1 MVKDMI
7 FGTVGGL
14 GLFLF
19 GMGLMSDGLKK
30 VAGQKLK
37 SLLEAL
43 TKHRV
48 IAVIVGALTTAL
60 IQSSSA
66 TTVMTV
72 GFVNAGLLTLKQ
84 ALCVVLGAN
93 IGTTI
98 TAGLVSVLAVFKITN
113 YALPAVGVGFLL
125 TALGKTHK
133 TRSIGEILMGFG
145 MLFLGIYFMKD
156 AFGPLKDHADVQEA
170 LIWLGRNP
178 LLGILAGTVITM
190 LLQSSSASIAMIQ
203 VLAAGGAFGTNW
215 PLVLTVT
222 IPFILGDNIGTTIT
236 AQLAALRASR
246 NAKRTAMG
254 HTVFNVFGV
263 LYMLVPVWLGWYG
276 EAVIWL
282 TPGELDQ
289 GTIMRHIFSAHLVFN
304 AFNTVVFIP
313 LITGLAAAVVK
324 ILPVTEAELAQK
336 PVALD
341 KHLLNTPVI
350 ALEQA
355 KREIVRMARTAKKAL
370 TRSINGIVNN
380 NRKELGSVGEIE
392 DFIDI
397 LQLEI
402 TSYLTTLSRRNLSAE
417 VSNELPVLLHT
428 VNDLERIGDHAIN
441 IVEIAERKMDQ
452 KLSFSDVALVDAEEL
467 RNEIE
472 QMLDYIIAALE
483 NNDIEAAK
491 SALGNEDNL
500 NRMQID
506 FRRSHVE
513 RMTGGLCSP
522 QAGLI
527 FIDLVDNVEKTGDHL
542 TNIAQAIIGG
552 LQWEGVKPKISPDS

>member
-1 MVKDMI
+1 KDMI

-37 SLLEAL
+37 SLLEVL
-43 TKHRV
+43 TQHRV
-48 IAVIVGALTTAL
+48 IGVIVGALTTAL

-72 GFVNAGLLTLKQ
+72 GFVNAGLMTLKQ

-125 TALGKTHK
+125 TVLGKTHK
-133 TRSIGEILMGFG
+133 TRSLGEIIVGFG
-145 MLFLGIYFMKD
+145 ILFLGLHFMKD
-156 AFGPLKDHADVQEA
+156 AFGPLEDNAGVQEA

-178 LLGILAGTVITM
+178 LMGILAGTIITM

-203 VLAAGGAFGTNW
+203 MLAFGGAFGANW
-215 PLVLTVT
+215 NDVLGVT
-222 IPFILGDNIGTTIT
+222 IPFILGTNIGTTIT

-246 NAKRTAMG
+246 NAKRAAMG
-254 HTVFNVFGV
+254 HTMFNVFGV
-263 LYMLVPVWLGWYG
+263 MYMLIPVWFGWYG
-276 EAVIWL
+276 KAVVWL
-282 TPGELDQ
+282 TPGELDAE
-289 GTIMRHIFSAHLVFN
+289 TIMRHIFFAHLVFN

-313 LITGLAAAVVK
+313 FITGLAAAVVK
-324 ILPVTEAELAQK
+324 IMPVTEAELAQK
-336 PVALD
+336 PVVLE

-355 KREIVRMARTAKKAL
+355 KREIVRMAKTAKKAL
-370 TRSINGIVNN
+370 TRSITGIVSK
-380 NRKELGSVGEIE
+380 NRKELGSVRDIE

-402 TSYLTTLSRRNLSAE
+402 TSYLSTLSRENLSDV

-428 VNDLERIGDHAIN
+428 VNDLERIGDHAVN
-441 IVEIAERKMDQ
+441 IVEIGERKIDQ
-452 KLSFSDVALVDAEEL
+452 KISFSDSALKEADDLREE
-467 RNEIE
+467 IT
-472 QMLDYIIAALE
+472 QMLDNIIAALE
-483 NNDIEAAK
+483 HNDIDAAK

-500 NRMQID
+500 NRMQIEY
-506 FRRSHVE
+506 RRSHVD
-513 RMTGGLCSP
+513 RMAGGHCSP

-552 LQWEGVKPKISPDS
+552 LQWEGIKPKISLDS

>member
-1 MVKDMI
+1 MIKDMI

-37 SLLEAL
+37 SLLEVL
-43 TKHRV
+43 TQHRV
-48 IAVIVGALTTAL
+48 IGVIVGALTTAL

-72 GFVNAGLLTLKQ
+72 GFVNAGLMTLKQ

-125 TALGKTHK
+125 TVLGKTHK
-133 TRSIGEILMGFG
+133 TRSLGEIIVGFG
-145 MLFLGIYFMKD
+145 ILFLGLHFMKD
-156 AFGPLKDHADVQEA
+156 AFGPLEDNAGVQEA

-178 LLGILAGTVITM
+178 LMGILAGTIITM

-203 VLAAGGAFGTNW
+203 MLAFGGAFGANW
-215 PLVLTVT
+215 NDVLGVT
-222 IPFILGDNIGTTIT
+222 IPFILGTNIGTTIT

-246 NAKRTAMG
+246 NAKRAAMG
-254 HTVFNVFGV
+254 HTMFNVFGV
-263 LYMLVPVWLGWYG
+263 MYMLIPVWFGWYG
-276 EAVIWL
+276 KAVVWL
-282 TPGELDQ
+282 TPGELDAE
-289 GTIMRHIFSAHLVFN
+289 TIMRHIFFAHLVFN

-313 LITGLAAAVVK
+313 FITGLAAAVVK
-324 ILPVTEAELAQK
+324 IMPVTEAELAQK
-336 PVALD
+336 PVVLE

-355 KREIVRMARTAKKAL
+355 KREIVRMAKTAKKAL
-370 TRSINGIVNN
+370 TRSITGIVSK
-380 NRKELGSVGEIE
+380 NRKELGSVRDIE

-402 TSYLTTLSRRNLSAE
+402 TSYLSTLSRENLSDV

-428 VNDLERIGDHAIN
+428 VNDLERIGDHAVN
-441 IVEIAERKMDQ
+441 IVEIGERKIDQ
-452 KLSFSDVALVDAEEL
+452 KISFSDSALKEADDLREE
-467 RNEIE
+467 IT
-472 QMLDYIIAALE
+472 QMLDNIIAALE
-483 NNDIEAAK
+483 HNDIDAAK

-500 NRMQID
+500 NRMQIEY
-506 FRRSHVE
+506 RRSHVD
-513 RMTGGLCSP
+513 RMAGGHCSP

-552 LQWEGVKPKISPDS
+552 LQWEGIKPKISLDS

>member
-1 MVKDMI
+1 MVKGMV

-113 YALPAVGVGFLL
+113 YALPAVGIGFLL
-125 TALGKTHK
+125 NILGKTQK
-133 TRSIGEILMGFG
+133 TRSLGQILIGFG
-145 MLFLGIYFMKD
+145 ILFLGLHFMKD
-156 AFGPLKDHADVQEA
+156 AFGPLEDHADVQEA

-203 VLAAGGAFGTNW
+203 MLAFGGAFGTDW
-215 PLVLTVT
+215 ALVLAVT
-222 IPFILGDNIGTTIT
+222 IPFILGTNIGTTIT
-236 AQLAALRASR
+236 AQLAALRSSR

-254 HTVFNVFGV
+254 HTMFNVFGV
-263 LYMLVPVWLGWYG
+263 MYMLIPVWFGWYAR
-276 EAVIWL
+276 AVAWL
-282 TPGELDQ
+282 TPGGLDAE
-289 GTIMRHIFSAHLVFN
+289 TIMRNIFFAHLVFN
-304 AFNTVVFIP
+304 AFNTIVFIP
-313 LITGLAAAVVK
+313 FITQLAAVVVK
-324 ILPVTEAELAQK
+324 IMPVTEAELAQK
-336 PVALD
+336 PVVLES
-341 KHLLNTPVI
+341 HLLHTPVI
-350 ALEQA
+350 ALEQS
-355 KREIVRMARTAKKAL
+355 KREIIRMAKTAKKAL
-370 TRSINGIVNN
+370 IDSINGIISK
-380 NRKELGSVGEIE
+380 NRKELGSVREIE
-392 DFIDI
+392 DFIDV

-402 TSYLTTLSRRNLSAE
+402 TSYLSTLSRENLSDE

-428 VNDLERIGDHAIN
+428 VNDLERIGDHAVN
-441 IVEIAERKMDQ
+441 IVEIGERKIDQ
-452 KLSFSDVALVDAEEL
+452 KISFSDSALTEAEEL
-467 RNEIE
+467 RSEVE
-472 QMLDYIIAALE
+472 LMLDHIVAALE
-483 NNDIEAAK
+483 HNDMEAAK
-491 SALGNEDNL
+491 SALTNEDNL
-500 NRMQID
+500 NRMQIE
-506 FRRSHVE
+506 FRRSHVD
-513 RMTGGLCSP
+513 RMAEGLCSP

-527 FIDLVDNVEKTGDHL
+527 FIDLVDNV
-542 TNIAQAIIGG
+542 
-552 LQWEGVKPKISPDS
+552 